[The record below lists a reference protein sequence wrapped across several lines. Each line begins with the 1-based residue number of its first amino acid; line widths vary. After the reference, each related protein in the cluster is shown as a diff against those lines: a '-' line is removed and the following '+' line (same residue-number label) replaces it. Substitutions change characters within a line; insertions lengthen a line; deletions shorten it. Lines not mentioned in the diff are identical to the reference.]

1 MANNETKEVNTQQDS
16 QKSIVSLGDG
26 KVFVKRTPDGT
37 IRAVQGVIQLD
48 EKNGEFADI
57 QGKYMTT
64 AKGFNT
70 LNQIAGL
77 SIITPEKLTLPDGN
91 IVVNPYPFVD
101 PVTGSIT
108 KVWVKKVAIGYS
120 PTSNLV
126 VTSATLQYDIR
137 MYLIQDLVKKVEYCK
152 DAGKICLES
161 TLSDE
166 EKKNGRFF
174 AIDGELGVYV
184 NFSHKDI
191 LKAINTFIQKK
202 LFGERN
208 AQSVCER
215 LVMGKHPAL
224 SHAAYVDATGPDKAH
239 TAKVPVIGF
248 VHDLTRDE
256 MLNITA
262 QAEKGQEIKIK
273 GQQAETI
280 DIGVANA
287 TAEEMETEI
296 DDEEKIHNATSDPG
310 EQKGFEE
317 APSLFG
323 GDQY

>member
-1 MANNETKEVNTQQDS
+1 MASKENTQQDNN
-16 QKSIVSLGDG
+16 QKSIVALGDG
-26 KVFVKRTPDGT
+26 KVFVKRTPDGI
-37 IRAVQGVIQLD
+37 IRAVQGVVQLD

-57 QGKYMTT
+57 QGKFMTT

-70 LNQIAGL
+70 LNQITGL
-77 SIITPEKLTLPDGN
+77 SVITPEKLTLPEGN
-91 IVVNPYPFVD
+91 IVVNPFPFVD
-101 PVTGSIT
+101 PETGSIT

-120 PTSNLV
+120 PTGNLA

-137 MYLIQDLVKKVEYCK
+137 MYFIQDLVKKVEICK
-152 DAGKICLES
+152 DAGKICLKS
-161 TLSDE
+161 SLSE
-166 EKKNGRFF
+166 EELKNGQFF

-191 LKAINTFIQKK
+191 LKAINTYIQKK

-208 AQSVCER
+208 AQSICER
-215 LVMGKHPAL
+215 LVLGKHPAL
-224 SHAAYVDATGPDKAH
+224 AHAAYVNATGTGPSKAR

-248 VHDLTRDE
+248 VHDLTREE
-256 MLNITA
+256 MLNITE

-280 DIGVANA
+280 DIGVTTA
-287 TAEEMETEI
+287 TADEMETEI
-296 DDEEKIHNATSDPG
+296 DDEEKIHNAVSDSG
-310 EQKGFEE
+310 EQKGSEE